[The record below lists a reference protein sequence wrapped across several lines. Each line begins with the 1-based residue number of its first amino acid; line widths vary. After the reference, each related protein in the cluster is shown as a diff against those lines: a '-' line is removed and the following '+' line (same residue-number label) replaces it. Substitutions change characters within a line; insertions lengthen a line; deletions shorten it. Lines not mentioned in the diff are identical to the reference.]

1 MNNLFVRKNQIQ
13 GSIKVNF
20 FQESE
25 YTYIYIY
32 IYIYQQKFYDEK
44 I

>member
-13 GSIKVNF
+13 GSIKVSF

-25 YTYIYIY
+25 YIHIY